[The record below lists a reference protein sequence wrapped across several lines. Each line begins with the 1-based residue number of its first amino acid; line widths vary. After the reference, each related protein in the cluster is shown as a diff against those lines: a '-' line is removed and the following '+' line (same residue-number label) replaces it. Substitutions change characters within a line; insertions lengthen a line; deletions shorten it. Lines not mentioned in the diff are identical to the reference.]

1 MKISINWLKDYVDA
15 DLSNS
20 ELIERLNSIGML
32 VDEWEEEGDD
42 TILELETY
50 ANRPDTLGHLG
61 VARELAASLGLPLNK
76 PVGAI
81 VEIDEPISDH
91 FDIQILDEDL
101 CSRYCGM
108 LLTGIEVGPS
118 PEWLQLRVRSMG
130 LNPINNVVDV
140 TNYVLFAT
148 AQPIHA
154 FDVAKL
160 EGRKIVVRRAKRGEH
175 LITLEGED
183 VSLSQD
189 MLVIADENKP
199 VALAGIIGGQE
210 SAVTEAT
217 RDVLIESAYFD
228 PVSVRQTWKKAGV
241 QTDASYRFE
250 RGADLSFP
258 PVAARLA
265 ASLLTQMGGRAY
277 QGILDVFPKSRRP
290 RTVVLRHHRISEL
303 LGVEVAEDFVVRTL
317 TNLDF
322 GVAQQQPGI
331 WRVTVPS
338 FRVDIE
344 READLIEEIARFFG
358 YENIPSQLPTM
369 ETMDLVFDKKR
380 ELEDSLRILIFH
392 NGFDEVVNYSFFNP
406 VKENLF
412 RQDRQSVAIRNPIS
426 SRAALLRT
434 TLLDGLLQTVA
445 WNRNR
450 GAQGVHVFELGK
462 VFSRNDQDNREQQ
475 KLGMVTWGTREIPHW
490 QGHTEKTD
498 FFLLKGACE
507 SLMSHMGYEP
517 IVFQNQAHVF
527 FQTNHALALHIKG
540 SQVGVLGQVKP
551 EIRAAYDIKEPVWAA
566 EIDLDALFDIQAQ
579 AFHFT
584 PVIKFPSMIRDVSFL
599 VDLGVSYE
607 EIKQAINRLNLSH
620 LETYELYDRYTGS
633 GVPKGKVSLSIRFT
647 FRHPQKT
654 LLAEEA
660 DSLQQMI
667 VKALRSGFEFQLR
680 EGGEN

>member
-1 MKISINWLKDYVDA
+1 MKISIDWLKDYVDV
-15 DLSNS
+15 DLSAS
-20 ELIERLNSIGML
+20 QLIERLNSIGLL
-32 VDEWEEEGDD
+32 VDEWEEDGED

-61 VARELAASLGLPLNK
+61 VARELAAALGIALK
-76 PVGAI
+76 KTEGEIEEIEEPV
-81 VEIDEPISDH
+81 SDH
-91 FDIQILDEDL
+91 FDIQVLDEDL

-108 LLTGIEVGPS
+108 LLTGIKVGPS
-118 PEWLQLRVRSMG
+118 PEWLQQRMRSMG
-130 LNPINNVVDV
+130 LKPINNVVDV
-140 TNYVLFAT
+140 TNFVLFAT

-189 MLVIADENKP
+189 MLVIADEKKP

-217 RDVLIESAYFD
+217 TDVLIESAYFD

-277 QGILDVFPKSRRP
+277 QGMLDIFPKSRRL
-290 RTVVLRHHRISEL
+290 RTVVLRLHRIEEL

-317 TNLDF
+317 TSLDF
-322 GVAQQQPGI
+322 GVAPQQPGI
-331 WRVTVPS
+331 WQVTVPS

-358 YENIPSQLPTM
+358 YENIPSQLPPM
-369 ETMDLVFDKKR
+369 ETSDLVFDKKR
-380 ELEDSLRILIFH
+380 DLEDNLRSLIFH
-392 NGFDEVVNYSFFNP
+392 YGFDEVVNYSFFDP
-406 VKENLF
+406 AKQDLF
-412 RQDRQSVAIRNPIS
+412 RLDSQPVAIRNPIS
-426 SRAALLRT
+426 SRAALLRP

-462 VFSRNDQDNREQQ
+462 VFSRNDNNNREQQ
-475 KLGMVTWGTREIPHW
+475 KLGVVTWGIREIFHW

-498 FFLLKGACE
+498 FFLLKGVCE
-507 SLMSHMGYEP
+507 SLMRHQGYES
-517 IVFQNQAHVF
+517 IVFKNQSHVF
-527 FQTNHALALHIKG
+527 FQTDHALAIYIKG
-540 SQVGVLGQVKP
+540 AHVGVLGQVKP
-551 EIRAAYDIKEPVWAA
+551 ETCAEYDIKEPVWAV
-566 EIDLDALFDIQAQ
+566 EIDLDVLFDIQTQ

-599 VDLGVSYE
+599 VDQGVHYE
-607 EIKQAINRLNLSH
+607 EIKQAIVRLNLEH
-620 LETYELYDRYTGS
+620 LETFELYDRYTGS

-660 DSLQQMI
+660 DTLLQMI
-667 VKALRSGFEFQLR
+667 LKALRSGFEFQLR

>member
-1 MKISINWLKDYVDA
+1 MKISINWLKDYVDV
-15 DLSNS
+15 DLSAS
-20 ELIERLNSIGML
+20 QVIDRLNEVGML
-32 VDEWEEEGDD
+32 VDEWEEKGDD

-61 VARELAASLGLPLNK
+61 VARELAAALGITLNR
-76 PVGAI
+76 PDGSI
-81 VEIDEPISDH
+81 VEMDESISDH

-101 CSRYCGM
+101 CPRYCGM

-118 PEWLQLRVRSMG
+118 PEWLQRRLRSVG

-140 TNYVLFAT
+140 SNFVLFAT

-160 EGRKIVVRRAKRGEH
+160 QGRKIVVRRAKRREI
-175 LITLEGED
+175 LKTLEGED
-183 VSLSQD
+183 ITLSQD
-189 MLVIADENKP
+189 MLVIADEKNP
-199 VALAGIIGGQE
+199 VAFAGIIGGQE

-217 RDVLIESAYFD
+217 TDVLIESAYFD
-228 PVSVRQTWKKAGV
+228 PVSIRQTWKQAGV

-258 PVAARLA
+258 PVAACLA

-277 QGILDVFPKSRRP
+277 KGILDVFPKSRRP
-290 RTVVLRHHRISEL
+290 RTVVLRHHRIQEI
-303 LGVEVAEDFVVRTL
+303 LGVEVAEDFVVNTL
-317 TNLDF
+317 TGLEF
-322 GVAQQQPGI
+322 EVTPQQSGVLRIA
-331 WRVTVPS
+331 VPS

-369 ETMDLVFDKKR
+369 ENLDLSFDR
-380 ELEDSLRILIFH
+380 EKEMESSLRRLMFH
-392 NGFDEVVNYSFFNP
+392 NGFDEVVNYSFFDP
-406 VKENLF
+406 AKEELF
-412 RQDRQSVAIRNPIS
+412 RQQHQAVAIRNPIS

-450 GAQGVHVFELGK
+450 GALGVHAFELGN
-462 VFSRNDQDNREQQ
+462 VFSRDEEDSREQP
-475 KLGMVTWGTREIPHW
+475 KLAMLTWGAWEAPHW
-490 QGHTEKTD
+490 QGHTEKSD
-498 FFLLKGACE
+498 FFHLKGACE
-507 SLMSHMGYEP
+507 SLMSHLGYEP

-527 FQTNHALALHIKG
+527 FQTGHALVLRIKG
-540 SQVGVLGQVKP
+540 TEVGVLGQVKP

-566 EIDLDALFDIQAQ
+566 EFDLDVLFDIQTK
-579 AFHFT
+579 AFQFT

-599 VDLGVSYE
+599 VDQGVSYE
-607 EIKQAINRLNLSH
+607 EIKQTIDRLNLAH
-620 LETYELYDRYTGS
+620 LESCDLYDRYTGS
-633 GVPKGKVSLSIRFT
+633 GVPKGKVSLSIRLT

-654 LLAEEA
+654 LLAEEVE
-660 DSLQQMI
+660 SLQQMI
-667 VKALRSGFEFQLR
+667 VKALRSGFDLQLR